1 MALTMSF
8 EFDLACVFELR
19 TYSKPSRGSLGPETA
34 WPGFKSR
41 LVQYLLT
48 TVTSLCAIRS
58 MRNANIH
65 FYRILSS
72 LMIVIIRRGVRS

>member
-1 MALTMSF
+1 MAITMSF
-8 EFDLACVFELR
+8 EFELACVFELR
-19 TYSKPSRGSLGPETA
+19 TYSKPSRGSLRLLGL
-34 WPGFKSR
+34 FKSR

-72 LMIVIIRRGVRS
+72 LMIVIRRGVRS